1 MNTEGLE
8 LSLSSKLLDSFSPV
22 FLKMDLLVY
31 SYRESIS
38 FELIELEIHYLRAMT
53 YRFFFSS
60 WNHSCDFVQ
69 ISSSLVQLIS
79 GFQLVALWKLSFQ
92 LFEIPKYSKWEQK
105 MVSLPKEPFHLLF
118 QAKKKFSHEEVLK
131 ILPCSVVSQRSFLFG
146 QWNHM
151 IYFFVEICTPH
162 FHGFWILL

>member
-31 SYRESIS
+31 SRRESIW
-38 FELIELEIHYLRAMT
+38 FELIEFEFYYLRAIT

-69 ISSSLVQLIS
+69 ISSSLVQLSS
-79 GFQLVALWKLSFQ
+79 GFRLVSLWKLSFQ
-92 LFEIPKYSKWEQK
+92 LFEIPKYSKWELK
-105 MVSLPKEPFHLLF
+105 MVSPPKEPFHLLF
-118 QAKKKFSHEEVLK
+118 QAENKFCGMRKFRKYYPARSYHNGVFSPSGETIWSTFSLKFVL
-131 ILPCSVVSQRSFLFG
+131 L
-146 QWNHM
+146 
-151 IYFFVEICTPH
+151 TA
-162 FHGFWILL
+162 